1 MKHHKQKNRRTP
13 KHKAPPITESHTSDP
28 PGDEDTFIPNAIT
41 GQHFYM
47 DFGFVRG
54 SKYAIKREDGGTI
67 TSKDGYNAYLI
78 IIDRASRYSWI
89 FLTKSKHPPI
99 VLAKKVL
106 SKFKAKNPHKSVRTD
121 QDSELGR
128 SQKFFKMVCDEGFVL
143 ELTEA
148 EASSQNGIAESPNRV
163 YA

>member
-1 MKHHKQKNRRTP
+1 MNETPRKSDWGPRWHETHKRKNRRIP

-28 PGDEDTFIPNAIT
+28 PSDEDTFIPNAIT

-89 FLTKSKHPPI
+89 FPTKSKHPPI
-99 VLAKKVL
+99 ALAKKVL
-106 SKFKAKNPHKSVRTD
+106 SKFKAKNLHISVCID
-121 QDSELGR
+121 QGDELGR
-128 SQKFFKMVCDEGFVL
+128 SK
-143 ELTEA
+143 
-148 EASSQNGIAESPNRV
+148 ESPKWSV
-163 YA
+163 MKVLS